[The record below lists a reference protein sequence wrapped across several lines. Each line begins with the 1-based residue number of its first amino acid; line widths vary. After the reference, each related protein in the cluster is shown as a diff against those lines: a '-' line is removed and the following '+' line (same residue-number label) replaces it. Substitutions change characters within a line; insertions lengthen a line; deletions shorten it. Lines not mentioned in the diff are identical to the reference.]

1 MKHEGKMK
9 GHTGDCWTDEFQNFE
24 PLPARYATLEWRCN
38 TCDRPMSRVLSRA
51 ECKGPV
57 APKPSP
63 EQCDPCRLEQ
73 LLRRIEA
80 AEAAVP
86 ALDLCLARQIYR
98 NSLMDLFRDR
108 LEPQFSKGYKVTK
121 PFGFKVADLVELPED
136 DAVSALEMSLRAY
149 LAQQE
154 RERSVK

>member
-9 GHTGDCWTDEFQNFE
+9 GHKGDCWTDEFQNFE

-63 EQCDPCRLEQ
+63 EQCDTCRLAE
-73 LLRRIEA
+73 LLGRIEV
-80 AEAAVP
+80 AESAIGQRLP
-86 ALDLCLARQIYR
+86 LARSIIDNAIQEHL
-98 NSLMDLFRDR
+98 NH
-108 LEPQFSKGYKVTK
+108 VT
-121 PFGFKVADLVELPED
+121 
-136 DAVSALEMSLRAY
+136 RAY
-149 LAQQE
+149 DFFNQAKAAADGVQAPKFEVSKLDVPKYDHE
-154 RERSVK
+154 PMNWSLVTRVRGGK